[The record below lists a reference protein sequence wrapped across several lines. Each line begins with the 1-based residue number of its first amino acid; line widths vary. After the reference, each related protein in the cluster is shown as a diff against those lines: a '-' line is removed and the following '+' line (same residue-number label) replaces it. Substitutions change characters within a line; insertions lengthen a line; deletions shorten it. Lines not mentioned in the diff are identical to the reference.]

1 MKRSFPL
8 WTAGGVVLAD
18 KIFQGIAISELMQA
32 KDIYSYAICFY
43 PALNDY
49 NIINTPMR
57 ILLLLLLAGC
67 LYIIL
72 KYCSSSKNSD
82 LLMGVGLVA
91 GGAFSNSI
99 SWIFQGSV
107 VDYIGFFTPNYD
119 LIFNLADL
127 AYISGTLL
135 VLLGVT
141 REVLWMLGRI
151 GKTGYRETK
160 S

>member
-1 MKRSFPL
+1 MKRSFPF
-8 WTAGGVVLAD
+8 WTAGMVFFAD
-18 KIFQGIAISELMQA
+18 KTFQGIALSESMQA
-32 KDIYSYAICFY
+32 KDIYNYAICFY

-49 NIINTPMR
+49 NTINTPMR
-57 ILLLLLLAGC
+57 ILLLLLLTGC
-67 LYIIL
+67 LYILL
-72 KYCSSSKNSD
+72 KYSSSSKNSD
-82 LLMGVGLVA
+82 LLLGVGFVA

-135 VLLGVT
+135 VLLGVA
-141 REVLWMLGRI
+141 REVLWMLERI
-151 GKTGYRETK
+151 RKTRVPGN
-160 S
+160 